1 MADGKQV
8 GDKVTVEVGSKV
20 NAPEAPVKERCD
32 FVGWDLSLEN
42 ITKDTVITANYKL
55 KQFTVTIDGVAQ
67 TVEYGKDVKLPTPAE
82 KEGYTFKGWE
92 GQTTGI
98 KADGEVHAI
107 YEKNTDTPGTDTP
120 ALTADAAQTGSLA
133 AMILMAFASL
143 TAFFKRGKKSR
154 R

>member
-8 GDKVTVEVGSKV
+8 WDKVTVEVGSKV
-20 NAPEAPVKERCD
+20 NAPEAPAKEGCD

-55 KQFTVTIDGVAQ
+55 KQFTVTVDGVAQ
-67 TVEYGKDVKLPTPAE
+67 TVEYGKDVQLPTPAE

-107 YEKNTDTPGTDTP
+107 YEKNSDTP
-120 ALTADAAQTGSLA
+120 APTADAAQTGSLA

-154 R
+154 K

>member
-1 MADGKQV
+1 
-8 GDKVTVEVGSKV
+8 
-20 NAPEAPVKERCD
+20 
-32 FVGWDLSLEN
+32 
-42 ITKDTVITANYKL
+42 
-55 KQFTVTIDGVAQ
+55 AQ

-107 YEKNTDTPGTDTP
+107 YEKNPDTPGTETPGTVTP
-120 ALTADAAQTGSLA
+120 APTADAAQTGSLA